1 LTVRHKENRAVFQ
14 NPVLQAER
22 AHVDAMAEKYT
33 RPMFKPL
40 PNVGYRWHVE
50 VQWPDGA
57 RQLVADFVSDYEAC
71 DWISNRSAAWLLKNP
86 DGRSSLH
93 SVSLENQKSAG

>member
-1 LTVRHKENRAVFQ
+1 LTSHPEGRLAFINGLA
-14 NPVLQAER
+14 LQALR
-22 AHVDAMAEKYT
+22 KHMDAMATKNT

-40 PNVGYRWHVE
+40 PTEGHRWHVE

-57 RQLVADFVSDYEAC
+57 TQLVADFVSDYEAC

-86 DGRSSLH
+86 VRNPSPQLGL
-93 SVSLENQKSAG
+93 L

>member
-1 LTVRHKENRAVFQ
+1 LTVRLRESRAFYSLA
-14 NPVLQAER
+14 LQAER
-22 AHVDAMAEKYT
+22 THVDTMAKKYT

-40 PNVGYRWHVE
+40 PDTGYRWRVE

-57 RQLVADFVSDYEAC
+57 TQLVADFVSDYEAC

-86 DGRSSLH
+86 AGGSAVQPAPL
-93 SVSLENQKSAG
+93 QKEGPGG

>member
-1 LTVRHKENRAVFQ
+1 
-14 NPVLQAER
+14 LQAER

-33 RPMFKPL
+33 RPMFRPL
-40 PNVGYRWHVE
+40 PNAGYRWHVE

-57 RQLVADFVSDYEAC
+57 TQLVADFVSDYEAC

-86 DGRSSLH
+86 DGRSSPP
-93 SVSLENQKSAG
+93 SESLENQEPGG